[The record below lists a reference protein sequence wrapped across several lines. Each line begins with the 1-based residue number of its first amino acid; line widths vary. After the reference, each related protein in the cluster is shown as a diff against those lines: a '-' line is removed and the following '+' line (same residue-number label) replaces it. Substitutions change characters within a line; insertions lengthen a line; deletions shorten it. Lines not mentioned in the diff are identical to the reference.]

1 MGIAMLSS
9 ASWFRNQTSSCLLRF
24 RRLFANVPLSDL
36 IPIANAFECLNHT
49 PIKNTSFLLFPFHSE
64 FAKEKARAQKS
75 GEFQKFREKQQVEDA
90 YNGYLDWITQA
101 GYYSIELESIIR
113 HKGHAFVVVIQTF
126 PLVESCRNDYFTNLR
141 RGKSENGSSKSTRI
155 RRGNNHFFARAQN
168 NYLSSMVLPKAC

>member
-1 MGIAMLSS
+1 MPYIYIYALETRQ
-9 ASWFRNQTSSCLLRF
+9 APAFCAFVACLRMYLYLI
-24 RRLFANVPLSDL
+24 LFQLLMPLNVFAFKSY
-36 IPIANAFECLNHT
+36 PIN
-49 PIKNTSFLLFPFHSE
+49 NTSFLLFPFHSE

-113 HKGHAFVVVIQTF
+113 HKGHAFVLVIQTF

-141 RGKSENGSSKSTRI
+141 REKSEKGSTKSTRI
-155 RRGNNHFFARAQN
+155 RRGNNHFFGRAQN
-168 NYLSSMVLPKAC
+168 IYLSSMVLPKAC

>member
-1 MGIAMLSS
+1 MFS
-9 ASWFRNQTSSCLLRF
+9 R
-24 RRLFANVPLSDL
+24 
-36 IPIANAFECLNHT
+36 LNHT

-141 RGKSENGSSKSTRI
+141 RGKSENGFTKSTRI